1 LTELLHNDVTNI
13 PSVSIDGRS
22 LRRERNRQ
30 DIVDALLGLIENGET
45 EISAALIASKAGL
58 SERSIFRY
66 FDDVDDLYRSVCDLA
81 FSKETEFALIDD
93 VGVGSLDTKIEN
105 FVNQRVRIY
114 TMNEKIA
121 PAARS
126 FAFKNPII
134 KNQLVFGRK
143 LLRAQITLHFAKE
156 LSAFGKS
163 QQQIATATIDALSTF
178 ETYDMMRSDQKMSVQ
193 TIKSILSEGIRKA
206 LQ

>member
-1 LTELLHNDVTNI
+1 MTSI
-13 PSVSIDGRS
+13 PASAVDGRS

-66 FDDVDDLYRSVCDLA
+66 FDDVNDLYRSVCDLA
-81 FSKETEFALIDD
+81 FSKEIEYALIDD
-93 VGVGSLDTKIEN
+93 VGIGSLDMKIEN

-134 KNQLVFGRK
+134 KNQLVVGRK
-143 LLRAQITLHFAKE
+143 LLRTQIIKHFAQE
-156 LSAFGKS
+156 LSVFDK
-163 QQQIATATIDALSTF
+163 QQQQVAVAIIDSLTTF
-178 ETYDMMRSDQKMSVQ
+178 EYYDMMRSDQKMSVQ
-193 TIKSILSEGIRKA
+193 TIKSVLTESIRKA

>member
-1 LTELLHNDVTNI
+1 MTNI
-13 PSVSIDGRS
+13 QASAVDGRS

-30 DIVDALLGLIENGET
+30 DIVNALLGLIENGET

-66 FDDVDDLYRSVCDLA
+66 FDDVNDLYRSVCDLA
-81 FSKETEFALIDD
+81 FSKEIEFALIDNA
-93 VGVGSLDTKIEN
+93 GMGSLDTKIEN

-114 TMNEKIA
+114 TMNEKVA

-143 LLRAQITLHFAKE
+143 LLRAQITKHFAEE
-156 LSAFGKS
+156 LSAFDKAE
-163 QQQIATATIDALSTF
+163 QQVAVATIDALTTF
-178 ETYDMMRSDQKMSVQ
+178 ESYDMMRSDQKMSVQ
-193 TIKSILSEGIRKA
+193 TIKSILTESIRKA

>member
-1 LTELLHNDVTNI
+1 MTSI
-13 PSVSIDGRS
+13 PASAVDGRS

-66 FDDVDDLYRSVCDLA
+66 FDDVNDLYRSVCDLA
-81 FSKETEFALIDD
+81 FSKEIEYALIDD
-93 VGVGSLDTKIEN
+93 AGVGSLDTKIEN

-134 KNQLVFGRK
+134 KNQLVVGRK
-143 LLRAQITLHFAKE
+143 LLRTQIIKHFAEE
-156 LSAFGKS
+156 LSVFDK
-163 QQQIATATIDALSTF
+163 QQQQVAVAIIDSLTTF
-178 ETYDMMRSDQKMSVQ
+178 EYYDMMRSDQRMSVQ
-193 TIKSILSEGIRKA
+193 AIKSVLTESIRKA

>member
-1 LTELLHNDVTNI
+1 MTSI
-13 PSVSIDGRS
+13 PTSAVDGRS

-66 FDDVDDLYRSVCDLA
+66 FDDVNDLYRSVCDLA
-81 FSKETEFALIDD
+81 FSKEIEYALIDD
-93 VGVGSLDTKIEN
+93 AGVGSLDTKIEN

-134 KNQLVFGRK
+134 KNQLVVGRK
-143 LLRAQITLHFAKE
+143 LLRTQIIKHFAEE
-156 LSAFGKS
+156 LSVFDK
-163 QQQIATATIDALSTF
+163 QQQQAAVAIIDSLTTF
-178 ETYDMMRSDQKMSVQ
+178 EYYDMMRSDQKMSVQ
-193 TIKSILSEGIRKA
+193 AIKSVLAESIRKA

>member
-1 LTELLHNDVTNI
+1 MTSI
-13 PSVSIDGRS
+13 PVSAVDGRS

-66 FDDVDDLYRSVCDLA
+66 FDDVNDLYRSVCDLA
-81 FSKETEFALIDD
+81 FSKEIEYALIDD
-93 VGVGSLDTKIEN
+93 AGVGSLDTKIEN

-134 KNQLVFGRK
+134 KNQLVVGRK
-143 LLRAQITLHFAKE
+143 LLRTQIMKHFAEE
-156 LSAFGKS
+156 LSVFDK
-163 QQQIATATIDALSTF
+163 QQQQVAVAIIDSLTTF
-178 ETYDMMRSDQKMSVQ
+178 ESYDMMRSDQRMSVQ
-193 TIKSILSEGIRKA
+193 AIKSVLTESIRKA

>member
-1 LTELLHNDVTNI
+1 MSSI
-13 PSVSIDGRS
+13 PASAVDGRS

-30 DIVDALLGLIENGET
+30 DIVNALLDLIETGET

-66 FDDVDDLYRSVCDLA
+66 FDDVNDLYRSVCDLA
-81 FSKETEFALIDD
+81 FSKEIEYALIDD
-93 VGVGSLDTKIEN
+93 AGVGSLDTKIEN

-126 FAFKNPII
+126 FALKNPII
-134 KNQLVFGRK
+134 KNQLVVGRK
-143 LLRAQITLHFAKE
+143 LLRTQIIKHFAEE
-156 LSAFGKS
+156 LSAFDK
-163 QQQIATATIDALSTF
+163 QQQQVAVAIIDSLTTF
-178 ETYDMMRSDQKMSVQ
+178 EYYDMMRSDQKMSVQ
-193 TIKSILSEGIRKA
+193 AIKSVLAESIRKA

>member
-1 LTELLHNDVTNI
+1 MTSI
-13 PSVSIDGRS
+13 PASAVDGRS

-66 FDDVDDLYRSVCDLA
+66 FDDVNDLYRSVCDLA
-81 FSKETEFALIDD
+81 FSKEIEYALIDD
-93 VGVGSLDTKIEN
+93 VGIGSLDTKIEN

-134 KNQLVFGRK
+134 KNQLVVGRK
-143 LLRAQITLHFAKE
+143 LLRTQIIKHFAQE
-156 LSAFGKS
+156 LSMFDK
-163 QQQIATATIDALSTF
+163 QQQQVAVAIIDSLTTF
-178 ETYDMMRSDQKMSVQ
+178 EYYDMMRSDQKMSVQ
-193 TIKSILSEGIRKA
+193 TTKSVLAESIRKA

>member
-1 LTELLHNDVTNI
+1 MSSI
-13 PSVSIDGRS
+13 PVSAVDGRS

-30 DIVDALLGLIENGET
+30 DIVDALLGLIETGET

-66 FDDVDDLYRSVCDLA
+66 FDDVNDLYRSVCDLA
-81 FSKETEFALIDD
+81 FSKEIEYALIDD
-93 VGVGSLDTKIEN
+93 AGVGSLDTKIEN

-134 KNQLVFGRK
+134 KNQLVVGRK
-143 LLRAQITLHFAKE
+143 LLRNQIIKHFSEE
-156 LSAFGKS
+156 LSAFDK
-163 QQQIATATIDALSTF
+163 QQQQVAVAIIDSLTTF
-178 ETYDMMRSDQKMSVQ
+178 EYYDMMRSDQKMSVQ
-193 TIKSILSEGIRKA
+193 AIKSVLTESIRKA

>member
-1 LTELLHNDVTNI
+1 MSSI
-13 PSVSIDGRS
+13 PASAVDGRS

-30 DIVDALLGLIENGET
+30 DIVNALLGLIENGET

-66 FDDVDDLYRSVCDLA
+66 FDDVNDLYRSVCDLA
-81 FSKETEFALIDD
+81 FSKEIEYALIDD
-93 VGVGSLDTKIEN
+93 AGVGSLDTKIEN

-134 KNQLVFGRK
+134 KNQLVVGRK
-143 LLRAQITLHFAKE
+143 LLRTQIIKHFAEE
-156 LSAFGKS
+156 LSAFDK
-163 QQQIATATIDALSTF
+163 QQQQVAVAIIDSLTTF
-178 ETYDMMRSDQKMSVQ
+178 EYYDMMRSDQKMSVQ
-193 TIKSILSEGIRKA
+193 AIKSVLTESIRKA

>member
-1 LTELLHNDVTNI
+1 MSSI
-13 PSVSIDGRS
+13 PASAVDGRS

-30 DIVDALLGLIENGET
+30 DIVNALLDLIETGET

-66 FDDVDDLYRSVCDLA
+66 FDDVNDLYRSVCDLA
-81 FSKETEFALIDD
+81 FSKEIEFALIDD
-93 VGVGSLDTKIEN
+93 AGVGSLDTKIEN

-134 KNQLVFGRK
+134 KNQLVVGRK
-143 LLRAQITLHFAKE
+143 LLRNQIITHFSEE
-156 LSAFGKS
+156 LSAFDK
-163 QQQIATATIDALSTF
+163 QQQQVAVAIIDSLTTF
-178 ETYDMMRSDQKMSVQ
+178 EYYDMMRSDQKMSVQ
-193 TIKSILSEGIRKA
+193 AIKSVLAESIRKA

>member
-1 LTELLHNDVTNI
+1 MSSI
-13 PSVSIDGRS
+13 PASAVDGRS
-22 LRRERNRQ
+22 LRRARNRQ
-30 DIVDALLGLIENGET
+30 DIVDALLGLIQNGET

-66 FDDVDDLYRSVCDLA
+66 FDDVNDLYRSVCDLA
-81 FSKETEFALIDD
+81 FSKEIEYALIDD
-93 VGVGSLDTKIEN
+93 AGVGSLDTKIEN

-134 KNQLVFGRK
+134 KNQLVVGRK
-143 LLRAQITLHFAKE
+143 LLRNQIITHFSEE
-156 LSAFGKS
+156 LSAFDK
-163 QQQIATATIDALSTF
+163 QQQQVAVAIIDSLTTF
-178 ETYDMMRSDQKMSVQ
+178 EYYDMMRSDQKMSVQ
-193 TIKSILSEGIRKA
+193 AIKSVLTESIRKA

>member
-1 LTELLHNDVTNI
+1 MTSI
-13 PSVSIDGRS
+13 PVSAVDGRS

-66 FDDVDDLYRSVCDLA
+66 FDDVNDLYRSVCDLA
-81 FSKETEFALIDD
+81 FSKEIEYALIDD
-93 VGVGSLDTKIEN
+93 AGVGSLDTKIEN

-134 KNQLVFGRK
+134 KNQLVVGRK
-143 LLRAQITLHFAKE
+143 LLRTQIMKHFAEE
-156 LSAFGKS
+156 LSVFDK
-163 QQQIATATIDALSTF
+163 QQQQVAVAIIDSLTTF
-178 ETYDMMRSDQKMSVQ
+178 ESYDMMRSDQKMSVH
-193 TIKSILSEGIRKA
+193 TIKSILTESIRKA

>member
-1 LTELLHNDVTNI
+1 MSSI
-13 PSVSIDGRS
+13 PASAVDGRS

-30 DIVDALLGLIENGET
+30 DIVNALLGLIENGET

-66 FDDVDDLYRSVCDLA
+66 FDDVNDLYRSVCDLA
-81 FSKETEFALIDD
+81 FSKEIEYALIDD
-93 VGVGSLDTKIEN
+93 AGVGSLDTKIEN

-134 KNQLVFGRK
+134 KNQLVVGRK
-143 LLRAQITLHFAKE
+143 LLRTQIIKHFSEE
-156 LSAFGKS
+156 LSAFDK
-163 QQQIATATIDALSTF
+163 QQQQVAVAIIDSLTTF
-178 ETYDMMRSDQKMSVQ
+178 EYYDMMRSDQKMSVQ
-193 TIKSILSEGIRKA
+193 AIKSVLTESIRKA

>member
-1 LTELLHNDVTNI
+1 MESPLSSMTNI
-13 PSVSIDGRS
+13 QASAVDGRS

-30 DIVDALLGLIENGET
+30 DIVNALLGLIENGET

-66 FDDVDDLYRSVCDLA
+66 FDDVNDLYRSVCDLA
-81 FSKETEFALIDD
+81 FSKEIEFALIDNA
-93 VGVGSLDTKIEN
+93 GMGSLETKIEN

-114 TMNEKIA
+114 TMNEKVA

-143 LLRAQITLHFAKE
+143 LLRAQITKHFAEE
-156 LSAFGKS
+156 LSAFDKAE
-163 QQQIATATIDALSTF
+163 QQVAVATIDALTTF
-178 ETYDMMRSDQKMSVQ
+178 ESYDMMRSDQKMSVQ
-193 TIKSILSEGIRKA
+193 TIKSILTESIRKA

>member
-1 LTELLHNDVTNI
+1 MTNI

-134 KNQLVFGRK
+134 KNQLVFGLK
-143 LLRAQITLHFAKE
+143 LLRAQIRLHFAKE

>member
-1 LTELLHNDVTNI
+1 MTNI
-13 PSVSIDGRS
+13 PASAVDGRS

-66 FDDVDDLYRSVCDLA
+66 FDDVNDLYRSVCDLA
-81 FSKETEFALIDD
+81 FSKEIEYALIDD
-93 VGVGSLDTKIEN
+93 AGIGSLDTKIEN

-134 KNQLVFGRK
+134 KNQLVVGRK
-143 LLRAQITLHFAKE
+143 LLRTQIIKHFAEE
-156 LSAFGKS
+156 LSAFEK
-163 QQQIATATIDALSTF
+163 QQQQAAVAIIDSLTTF
-178 ETYDMMRSDQKMSVQ
+178 ESYDMMRSDQRMSVQ
-193 TIKSILSEGIRKA
+193 AIKSILTESIRKA

>member
-1 LTELLHNDVTNI
+1 MTSI
-13 PSVSIDGRS
+13 PASTVDGRS

-66 FDDVDDLYRSVCDLA
+66 FDDVNDLYRSVCDLA
-81 FSKETEFALIDD
+81 FSKEIEYALIDD
-93 VGVGSLDTKIEN
+93 AGIGSLDTKIEN
-105 FVNQRVRIY
+105 FINQRVRIY

-126 FAFKNPII
+126 FAVKNPII

-143 LLRAQITLHFAKE
+143 LLRTQIIKHFSEE
-156 LSAFGKS
+156 LSAFDK
-163 QQQIATATIDALSTF
+163 QQQQAAVAIIDSLTTF
-178 ETYDMMRSDQKMSVQ
+178 ESYDMMRSDQKMSVH
-193 TIKSILSEGIRKA
+193 TIKSILTESIRKA

>member
-1 LTELLHNDVTNI
+1 MTSI
-13 PSVSIDGRS
+13 PASAVDGRS

-66 FDDVDDLYRSVCDLA
+66 FDDVNDLYRSVCDLA
-81 FSKETEFALIDD
+81 FSKEIEYALIDD
-93 VGVGSLDTKIEN
+93 AGVGSLDTKIEN

-134 KNQLVFGRK
+134 KNQLVVGRK
-143 LLRAQITLHFAKE
+143 LLRTQIMKHFAEE
-156 LSAFGKS
+156 LSVFDK
-163 QQQIATATIDALSTF
+163 QQQQVAVAIIDSLTTF
-178 ETYDMMRSDQKMSVQ
+178 EHYDMMRSDQKMSVQ
-193 TIKSILSEGIRKA
+193 TIKSVLTESIRKA

>member
-1 LTELLHNDVTNI
+1 MTSI
-13 PSVSIDGRS
+13 PASAVDGRS

-30 DIVDALLGLIENGET
+30 DIVDALLGLIKNGET

-66 FDDVDDLYRSVCDLA
+66 FDDVNDLYRSVCDLA
-81 FSKETEFALIDD
+81 FSKEIEYALIDD
-93 VGVGSLDTKIEN
+93 AGVGSLDTKIEN

-134 KNQLVFGRK
+134 KNQLVVGRK
-143 LLRAQITLHFAKE
+143 LLRTQIMKHFAEE
-156 LSAFGKS
+156 LSVFDK
-163 QQQIATATIDALSTF
+163 QQQQVAVAIIDSLTTF
-178 ETYDMMRSDQKMSVQ
+178 EYYDMMRSDQKMSVQ
-193 TIKSILSEGIRKA
+193 AIKSVLTESIRKA

>member
-1 LTELLHNDVTNI
+1 MSSI
-13 PSVSIDGRS
+13 PASAVDGRS

-30 DIVDALLGLIENGET
+30 DIVNALLGLIENGET

-66 FDDVDDLYRSVCDLA
+66 FDDVNDLYRSVCDLA
-81 FSKETEFALIDD
+81 FSKEIEYALIDD
-93 VGVGSLDTKIEN
+93 AGVGSLDTKIEN

-134 KNQLVFGRK
+134 KNQLVVGRK
-143 LLRAQITLHFAKE
+143 LLRNQIITHFSEE
-156 LSAFGKS
+156 LSAFDK
-163 QQQIATATIDALSTF
+163 QQQQVAVAIIDSLTTF
-178 ETYDMMRSDQKMSVQ
+178 EYYDMMRSDQKMSVQ
-193 TIKSILSEGIRKA
+193 AIKSVLTESIRKA

>member
-1 LTELLHNDVTNI
+1 MSSI
-13 PSVSIDGRS
+13 PASAVDGRS

-66 FDDVDDLYRSVCDLA
+66 FDDVNDLYRSVCDLA
-81 FSKETEFALIDD
+81 FSKEIEYALIDD
-93 VGVGSLDTKIEN
+93 AGVGSLDTKIEN

-134 KNQLVFGRK
+134 KNQLVVGRK
-143 LLRAQITLHFAKE
+143 LLRTQIIKHFSEE
-156 LSAFGKS
+156 LSAFDK
-163 QQQIATATIDALSTF
+163 QQQQVAVAIIDSLTTF
-178 ETYDMMRSDQKMSVQ
+178 EYYDMMRSDQRMSVQ
-193 TIKSILSEGIRKA
+193 AIKSILTESIRKA

>member
-1 LTELLHNDVTNI
+1 MTTV
-13 PSVSIDGRS
+13 PASAADGRS

-66 FDDVDDLYRSVCDLA
+66 FDDVNDLYRSVCDLA
-81 FSKETEFALIDD
+81 FSKEIEYALIDD
-93 VGVGSLDTKIEN
+93 AGVGSLDTKIEN

-134 KNQLVFGRK
+134 KNQLVVGRK
-143 LLRAQITLHFAKE
+143 LLRTQIIKHFAEE
-156 LSAFGKS
+156 LSVFDK
-163 QQQIATATIDALSTF
+163 QQQQVAVAIIDSLTTF
-178 ETYDMMRSDQKMSVQ
+178 EYYDMMRSDQKMSVQ
-193 TIKSILSEGIRKA
+193 AIKSVLAESIRKA

>member
-1 LTELLHNDVTNI
+1 MTNI
-13 PSVSIDGRS
+13 PASAIDGRS

-66 FDDVDDLYRSVCDLA
+66 FDDVNDLYRSVCDLA
-81 FSKETEFALIDD
+81 FSKEIEYALIDD
-93 VGVGSLDTKIEN
+93 AGVGSLDTKIEN

-134 KNQLVFGRK
+134 KNQLVVGRK
-143 LLRAQITLHFAKE
+143 LLRTQIMKHFAEE
-156 LSAFGKS
+156 LSVMDK
-163 QQQIATATIDALSTF
+163 QQQQVAVAIIDSLTTF
-178 ETYDMMRSDQKMSVQ
+178 EYYDMMRSDQKMSVQ
-193 TIKSILSEGIRKA
+193 ALKSVLTESIRKA
-206 LQ
+206 LS

>member
-1 LTELLHNDVTNI
+1 MTTV
-13 PSVSIDGRS
+13 PASAVDGRS

-66 FDDVDDLYRSVCDLA
+66 FDDVNDLYRSVCDLA
-81 FSKETEFALIDD
+81 FSKEIEYALIDD
-93 VGVGSLDTKIEN
+93 AGVGSLDTKIEN

-134 KNQLVFGRK
+134 KNQLVVGRK
-143 LLRAQITLHFAKE
+143 LLRTQIIKHFAEE
-156 LSAFGKS
+156 LSVFDK
-163 QQQIATATIDALSTF
+163 QQQQVAVAIIDSLTTF
-178 ETYDMMRSDQKMSVQ
+178 EYYDMMRSDQKMSVQ
-193 TIKSILSEGIRKA
+193 AIKSVLTESIRKA
-206 LQ
+206 LH

>member
-1 LTELLHNDVTNI
+1 MTNI
-13 PSVSIDGRS
+13 QASAVDGRS

-30 DIVDALLGLIENGET
+30 DIVNALLGLIENGET

-66 FDDVDDLYRSVCDLA
+66 FDDVNDLYRSVCDLA
-81 FSKETEFALIDD
+81 FSKEIEFALIDNA
-93 VGVGSLDTKIEN
+93 GMGSLETKIEN

-114 TMNEKIA
+114 TMNEKVA

-143 LLRAQITLHFAKE
+143 LLRAQITKHFAEE
-156 LSAFGKS
+156 LSAFDKS
-163 QQQIATATIDALSTF
+163 EQQVAVATIDALTTF
-178 ETYDMMRSDQKMSVQ
+178 ESYDMMRSDQKMSVQ
-193 TIKSILSEGIRKA
+193 TIKSILTESIRKA

>member
-1 LTELLHNDVTNI
+1 MTSI
-13 PSVSIDGRS
+13 PASAVDGRS

-66 FDDVDDLYRSVCDLA
+66 FDDVNDLYRSVCDLA
-81 FSKETEFALIDD
+81 FSKEIEYALIDD
-93 VGVGSLDTKIEN
+93 AGVGSLDTKIEN

-134 KNQLVFGRK
+134 KNQLVVGRK
-143 LLRAQITLHFAKE
+143 LLRTQIIKHFAEE
-156 LSAFGKS
+156 LSVFDK
-163 QQQIATATIDALSTF
+163 QQQQSAVAIIDSLTTF
-178 ETYDMMRSDQKMSVQ
+178 EYYDMMRSDQKMSVQ
-193 TIKSILSEGIRKA
+193 AIKSVLAESIRKA

>member
-1 LTELLHNDVTNI
+1 VTNI

-66 FDDVDDLYRSVCDLA
+66 FDDVNDLYRSVCDLA
-81 FSKETEFALIDD
+81 FSKEIEFALIDD
-93 VGVGSLDTKIEN
+93 AGVGSLDTKIEN
-105 FVNQRVRIY
+105 FINQRVRIY

-143 LLRAQITLHFAKE
+143 LLRAQITKHFAEE
-156 LSAFGKS
+156 LSAFDKS
-163 QQQIATATIDALSTF
+163 QQQVAVATIDALTTF
-178 ETYDMMRSDQKMSVQ
+178 ESYDMMRSDQKMSVH

>member
-1 LTELLHNDVTNI
+1 MTSI
-13 PSVSIDGRS
+13 PASAVDGRS

-30 DIVDALLGLIENGET
+30 DIVDALLSLIENGET

-66 FDDVDDLYRSVCDLA
+66 FDDVNDLYRSVCDLA
-81 FSKETEFALIDD
+81 FSKEIEYALIDD
-93 VGVGSLDTKIEN
+93 AGVGSLDTKIEN

-134 KNQLVFGRK
+134 KNQLVVGRK
-143 LLRAQITLHFAKE
+143 LLRTQIMKHFAEE
-156 LSAFGKS
+156 LSVFDK
-163 QQQIATATIDALSTF
+163 QQQQVAVAIIDSLTTF
-178 ETYDMMRSDQKMSVQ
+178 EYYDMMRSDQRMSVQ
-193 TIKSILSEGIRKA
+193 AIKSVLTESIRKA

>member
-1 LTELLHNDVTNI
+1 MTSI
-13 PSVSIDGRS
+13 PVSAVDGRS

-66 FDDVDDLYRSVCDLA
+66 FDDVNDLYRSVCDLA
-81 FSKETEFALIDD
+81 FSKEIEYALIDD
-93 VGVGSLDTKIEN
+93 VGIGSLDTKIEN

-134 KNQLVFGRK
+134 KNQLVVGRK
-143 LLRAQITLHFAKE
+143 LLRTQIIKHFAQE
-156 LSAFGKS
+156 LSVFDK
-163 QQQIATATIDALSTF
+163 QQQQVAVAIIDSLTTF
-178 ETYDMMRSDQKMSVQ
+178 EYYDMMRSDQKMSVQ
-193 TIKSILSEGIRKA
+193 TIKSVLTESIRKA

>member
-1 LTELLHNDVTNI
+1 MPSI
-13 PSVSIDGRS
+13 PVSVVDGRS

-30 DIVDALLGLIENGET
+30 DIVNALLGLIENGET

-66 FDDVDDLYRSVCDLA
+66 FDDVNDLYRSVCDLA
-81 FSKETEFALIDD
+81 FSKEIEYALIDD
-93 VGVGSLDTKIEN
+93 AGVGSLDTKIEN

-134 KNQLVFGRK
+134 KNQLVVGRK
-143 LLRAQITLHFAKE
+143 LLRTQIMKHFAEE
-156 LSAFGKS
+156 LSVFDK
-163 QQQIATATIDALSTF
+163 QQQQVAVAIIDSLTTF
-178 ETYDMMRSDQKMSVQ
+178 EYYDMMRSDQKMSVQ
-193 TIKSILSEGIRKA
+193 AIKSVLTESIRKA

>member
-1 LTELLHNDVTNI
+1 MTSI
-13 PSVSIDGRS
+13 PVSAVDGRS

-30 DIVDALLGLIENGET
+30 DIVDALLSLIENGET

-66 FDDVDDLYRSVCDLA
+66 FDDVNDLYRSVCDLA
-81 FSKETEFALIDD
+81 FSKEIEYALIDD
-93 VGVGSLDTKIEN
+93 AGVGSLDTKIEN

-134 KNQLVFGRK
+134 KNQLVVGRK
-143 LLRAQITLHFAKE
+143 LLRTQIIKHFAEE
-156 LSAFGKS
+156 LSVFDK
-163 QQQIATATIDALSTF
+163 QQQQVAVAIIDSLTTF
-178 ETYDMMRSDQKMSVQ
+178 EYYDMMRSDQRMSVQ
-193 TIKSILSEGIRKA
+193 AIKSVLAESIRKA

>member
-1 LTELLHNDVTNI
+1 MSSI
-13 PSVSIDGRS
+13 PASAVDGRS

-30 DIVDALLGLIENGET
+30 DIVNALLDLIETGET

-66 FDDVDDLYRSVCDLA
+66 FDDVNDLYRSVCDLA
-81 FSKETEFALIDD
+81 FSKEIEYALIDD
-93 VGVGSLDTKIEN
+93 AGVGSLDTKIEN

-134 KNQLVFGRK
+134 KNQLVVGRK
-143 LLRAQITLHFAKE
+143 LLRNQIITHFSEE
-156 LSAFGKS
+156 LSAFDK
-163 QQQIATATIDALSTF
+163 QQQQVAVAIIDSLTTF
-178 ETYDMMRSDQKMSVQ
+178 EYYDMMRSEQKMSVQ
-193 TIKSILSEGIRKA
+193 AIKSVLTESIRKA

>member
-1 LTELLHNDVTNI
+1 MSSI
-13 PSVSIDGRS
+13 PASAVDGRS

-30 DIVDALLGLIENGET
+30 DIVNALLDLIENGET

-58 SERSIFRY
+58 SERSVFRY
-66 FDDVDDLYRSVCDLA
+66 FDDVNDLYRSVCDLA
-81 FSKETEFALIDD
+81 FSKEIEYALIDD
-93 VGVGSLDTKIEN
+93 AGVGSLDTKIEN

-134 KNQLVFGRK
+134 KNQLVVGRK
-143 LLRAQITLHFAKE
+143 LLRTQIIKHFSEE
-156 LSAFGKS
+156 LSAFDK
-163 QQQIATATIDALSTF
+163 QQQQVAVAIIDSLTTF
-178 ETYDMMRSDQKMSVQ
+178 EYYDMMRSDQKMSVQ
-193 TIKSILSEGIRKA
+193 AIKSVLTESIRKA

>member
-1 LTELLHNDVTNI
+1 MTSI
-13 PSVSIDGRS
+13 PVSAVDGRS

-30 DIVDALLGLIENGET
+30 DIVDALLSLIENGET

-66 FDDVDDLYRSVCDLA
+66 FDDVNDLYRSVCDLA
-81 FSKETEFALIDD
+81 FSKEIEYALIDD
-93 VGVGSLDTKIEN
+93 AGVGSLDTKIEN

-134 KNQLVFGRK
+134 KNQLVVGRK
-143 LLRAQITLHFAKE
+143 LLRTQIMKHFAEE
-156 LSAFGKS
+156 LSVFDK
-163 QQQIATATIDALSTF
+163 QQQQVAVAIIDSLTTF
-178 ETYDMMRSDQKMSVQ
+178 EYYDMMRSDQRMSVQ
-193 TIKSILSEGIRKA
+193 AIKSVLTESIRKA

>member
-1 LTELLHNDVTNI
+1 MTSI
-13 PSVSIDGRS
+13 PVSAVDGRS

-30 DIVDALLGLIENGET
+30 DIVDALLSLIENGET

-66 FDDVDDLYRSVCDLA
+66 FDDVNDLYRSVCDLA
-81 FSKETEFALIDD
+81 FSKEIEYALIDD
-93 VGVGSLDTKIEN
+93 AGVGSLDTKIEN

-114 TMNEKIA
+114 TMHEKIA

-134 KNQLVFGRK
+134 KNQLVVGRK
-143 LLRAQITLHFAKE
+143 LLRTQIMKHFAEE
-156 LSAFGKS
+156 LSVFDK
-163 QQQIATATIDALSTF
+163 QQQQVAVAIIDSLTTF
-178 ETYDMMRSDQKMSVQ
+178 ESYDMMRSDQRMSVQ
-193 TIKSILSEGIRKA
+193 AIKSILTESIRKA